1 MEPPS
6 NLPTEEV
13 TKTKPVSGSPTVF
26 NITQYYPKVETA
38 FGSNNFNWIKNLVN
52 IVNQAMYYT
61 SNGQVQFSWMQNNS
75 FNFGIDNVPSVD
87 LKNLM
92 GFAKQ
97 IHSTIFTNNG
107 TQDEKQLNADEIG
120 KRIATLK
127 NSSFLSNLS
136 TSNPM
141 GQLQSKLGDNVK
153 ALIKDT
159 LIQIR

>member
-1 MEPPS
+1 
-6 NLPTEEV
+6 
-13 TKTKPVSGSPTVF
+13 
-26 NITQYYPKVETA
+26 
-38 FGSNNFNWIKNLVN
+38 
-52 IVNQAMYYT
+52 
-61 SNGQVQFSWMQNNS
+61 MQNNS

-97 IHSTIFTNNG
+97 LHSTIFTNNG
-107 TQDEKQLNADEIG
+107 EQDDRALNSEEIG

-153 ALIKDT
+153 SLIKDT
-159 LIQIR
+159 LNQIR